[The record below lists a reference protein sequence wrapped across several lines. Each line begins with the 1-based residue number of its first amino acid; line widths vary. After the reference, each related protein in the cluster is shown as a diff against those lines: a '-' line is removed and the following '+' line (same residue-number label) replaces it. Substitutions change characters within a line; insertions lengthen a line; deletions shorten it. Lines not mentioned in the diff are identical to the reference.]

1 MGQFLVIG
9 IATRFVAD
17 KKKCEKAF
25 KGVEGLK
32 TAMEKQ
38 FNSKGIYQMTETDS
52 KIILEL
58 KPEIA
63 EKEWIDF
70 IRAFYDI
77 RYTDYVERD
86 RVFEELSQ
94 KDNLKD
100 WFEIAE
106 RKEFEG
112 YQAID
117 FYFYPLD
124 GSDFFYQPYVYMDM
138 VILSLDG
145 KIMMECYWSLFC
157 FFTRIIR
164 EKLSN
169 YRLADSLFIDITE

>member
-1 MGQFLVIG
+1 MGRFLVIG

-17 KKKCEKAF
+17 KERCEKAF
-25 KGVEGLK
+25 NGVEGLK
-32 TAMEKQ
+32 EAMENQ
-38 FNSKGIYQMTETDS
+38 LNSKGIYQMSETES
-52 KIILEL
+52 KLILEL
-58 KPEIA
+58 KPEVA
-63 EKEWIDF
+63 EKEWVDF

-86 RVFEELSQ
+86 MVFEELS
-94 KDNLKD
+94 KKNNLKD
-100 WFEIAE
+100 WLEIAE

-117 FYFYPLD
+117 FYFYPLY
-124 GSDFFYQPYVYMDM
+124 GSSFFYHPHVRMDM

-145 KIMMECYWSLFC
+145 KIMMECYGSLFD
-157 FFTRIIR
+157 FFTRLIR

-169 YRLADSLFIDITE
+169 YRLADSLIIDITE

>member
-1 MGQFLVIG
+1 MGCFLAIG
-9 IATRFVAD
+9 IATRMVAD
-17 KKKCEKAF
+17 KERYARAF

-32 TAMEKQ
+32 AAMEQQ
-38 FNSKGIYQMTETDS
+38 FNSSGIYQMIETES
-52 KIILEL
+52 KVVLEL
-58 KPEIA
+58 KPEVA

-77 RYTDYVERD
+77 RYTDYEERD
-86 RVFEELSQ
+86 MILEELSQ
-94 KDNLKD
+94 KDNLRD
-100 WFEIAE
+100 WYEIAAC
-106 RKEFEG
+106 KKYEG

-117 FYFYPLD
+117 FYFYPLE
-124 GSDFFYQPYVYMDM
+124 GSSSFYHPYVFMDM

-145 KIMMECYWSLFC
+145 KIMMECYWSLFE

-169 YRLADSLFIDITE
+169 YRLADSLFMDITE

>member
-1 MGQFLVIG
+1 MGRFLVIG
-9 IATRFVAD
+9 IATRMVAD
-17 KKKCEKAF
+17 KERYEKAF

-32 TAMEKQ
+32 AAMEKQ
-38 FNSKGIYQMTETDS
+38 FNSKGIYQMSETES
-52 KIILEL
+52 KVILEL
-58 KPEIA
+58 KPEVA

-77 RYTDYVERD
+77 RYTDYVEREL
-86 RVFEELSQ
+86 VFEKLSQ
-94 KDNLKD
+94 KNSLKD
-100 WFEIAE
+100 WLEIAK

-124 GSDFFYQPYVYMDM
+124 SPDSFCYPHVRMDM

-145 KIMMECYWSLFC
+145 KIMMECYDDLFG
-157 FFTRIIR
+157 FFTRLIR

-169 YRLADSLFIDITE
+169 YRLADSLIVDITE

>member
-1 MGQFLVIG
+1 MGQYLVIG
-9 IATRFVAD
+9 IATRMVAD
-17 KKKCEKAF
+17 KERCASAF

-32 TAMEKQ
+32 AAMEQQ
-38 FNSKGIYQMTETDS
+38 FNSSGIYQMSETES
-52 KIILEL
+52 KVILEL
-58 KPEIA
+58 KPEVA

-77 RYTDYVERD
+77 RYTDYEERD
-86 RVFEELSQ
+86 MVLEELSQ
-94 KDNLKD
+94 KNNLKD

-106 RKEFEG
+106 CRKYEG
-112 YQAID
+112 YQAIE

-124 GSDFFYQPYVYMDM
+124 GPSSFYHPYVYMDM

-145 KIMMECYWSLFC
+145 KIVMECYGSLFE

-169 YRLADSLFIDITE
+169 YRLADSLVIDITE

>member
-1 MGQFLVIG
+1 MGRFLVIG
-9 IATRFVAD
+9 IATRMVAD
-17 KKKCEKAF
+17 KKRCEKAF
-25 KGVEGLK
+25 KDVDGLK
-32 TAMEKQ
+32 AAMEQQ
-38 FNSKGIYQMTETDS
+38 FNSGGIYQMSETES
-52 KIILEL
+52 KVILEL
-58 KPEIA
+58 KPEVA

-86 RVFEELSQ
+86 MVFEELSQ

-100 WFEIAE
+100 WLEIAK
-106 RKEFEG
+106 RKKYEG

-117 FYFYPLD
+117 FYFYPLE
-124 GSDFFYQPYVYMDM
+124 GLSFFYHPYVRMDM

-145 KIMMECYWSLFC
+145 RIMMECYDDLFD
-157 FFTRIIR
+157 FFTRLIR

-169 YRLADSLFIDITE
+169 YRLADSLIVDITE